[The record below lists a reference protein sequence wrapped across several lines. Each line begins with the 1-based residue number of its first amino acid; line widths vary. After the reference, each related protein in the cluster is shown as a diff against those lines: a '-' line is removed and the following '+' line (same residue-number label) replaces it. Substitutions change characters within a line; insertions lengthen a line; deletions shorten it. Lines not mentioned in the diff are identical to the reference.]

1 MAAVEAENA
10 DFYIV
15 NTRFHLTSL
24 LGARLAH
31 RLGRPVALIEHGTA
45 HMSVGNPV
53 LDFFGGIYEHGL
65 THFVKKHVTSYYGV
79 SRNCNKWLRHFGI
92 EASGVW
98 YNAVTPEDTAVADDR
113 YEHEWPRGREDS
125 EIVISYAGRLIAEKG
140 IVALLDAFVRLR
152 AELPDVPLRLAVA
165 GSGPIEEELHERYG
179 SDPAVSF
186 LGKLDFPAVM
196 SLYRRS
202 DVFVYPSMY
211 PEGLPTSILEAA
223 LGDCAIVATPRG
235 GTEEVITS
243 PALGWIVDGRTS
255 AELTDALVPALREA
269 VTDPVRRASCA
280 AAVGARV
287 REHFTWQSVAR
298 EVASVID
305 EAVAR

>member
-1 MAAVEAENA
+1 M
-10 DFYIV
+10 
-15 NTRFHLTSL
+15 
-24 LGARLAH
+24 
-31 RLGRPVALIEHGTA
+31 
-45 HMSVGNPV
+45 
-53 LDFFGGIYEHGL
+53 
-65 THFVKKHVTSYYGV
+65 TSYYGV
-79 SRNCNKWLRHFGI
+79 SRNCNKWLKHFGI

-113 YEHEWPRGREDS
+113 YERQWPRGVKGS

-140 IVALLDAFVRLR
+140 IVALLDAFARLR

-165 GSGPIEEELHERYG
+165 GSGPIEDELHARYG

-186 LGKLDFPAVM
+186 LGKLDFPGVM
-196 SLYRRS
+196 S
-202 DVFVYPSMY
+202 
-211 PEGLPTSILEAA
+211 
-223 LGDCAIVATPRG
+223 
-235 GTEEVITS
+235 
-243 PALGWIVDGRTS
+243 PARGWIVDGASS
-255 AELTDALVPALREA
+255 AQLTDALVPALREA

-287 REHFTWQSVAR
+287 REHFTWASVAR